1 MRQAAALT
9 KRESIS
15 DALTRSFVTTL
26 TTRTK
31 NISDVQL
38 ISNDVN
44 MINQKLKQ
52 ARDAWAY
59 SFFVDQAKGL
69 DSLVMKGTKL
79 QDRSNTPLGVRK
91 VAVESTA
98 TQVNYNEIKDS
109 GNQERLVAN
118 HHTTTQSFDF
128 TNTDLA
134 GLECNEFAL
143 LQEASIDFRHLPTAY
158 FKND

>member
-59 SFFVDQAKGL
+59 SFFVD
-69 DSLVMKGTKL
+69 
-79 QDRSNTPLGVRK
+79 
-91 VAVESTA
+91 
-98 TQVNYNEIKDS
+98 
-109 GNQERLVAN
+109 
-118 HHTTTQSFDF
+118 
-128 TNTDLA
+128 
-134 GLECNEFAL
+134 
-143 LQEASIDFRHLPTAY
+143 
-158 FKND
+158 